1 MGLEKAIEFTRENYG
16 YEYVLPNGKDNEKW
30 LHLISFLKKNKAL
43 SLTNGVEAAMSGLPR
58 K

>member
-1 MGLEKAIEFTRENYG
+1 
-16 YEYVLPNGKDNEKW
+16 LPNGKDNEKW